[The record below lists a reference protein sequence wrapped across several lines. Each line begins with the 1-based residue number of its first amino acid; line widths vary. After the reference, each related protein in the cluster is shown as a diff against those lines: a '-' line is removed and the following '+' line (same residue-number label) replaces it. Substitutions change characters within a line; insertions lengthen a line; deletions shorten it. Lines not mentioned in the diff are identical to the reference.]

1 MFENIFIFVSHKDI
15 KSLNLINP
23 KNKTQ
28 VWNVRNS
35 PGGGNFRLHFKLI
48 NLLC

>member
-15 KSLNLINP
+15 KSL
-23 KNKTQ
+23 NKTQ